1 MVKSK
6 SRNLFFV
13 LLVLIGLTFVFCY
26 PAPSTAAGPVRVKL
40 ETTAAETLTL
50 TMGKSLILESPEAI
64 RRVALA
70 QPAVADAMVLS
81 PRQIYLTAKAPGM
94 TSLTLWGTGD
104 AISRVF
110 DVEVVPDVNRLKEK
124 LHTMFPNEKNISV
137 SASHDYLTL
146 SGSVSNATALA
157 QVVELASAF
166 APAAK
171 EGQSRLINLLE
182 VGGVQ
187 QVMLEVRVSEMS
199 RSLSRRLGFNF
210 AFLSASGQQF
220 GLSLLSN
227 LVRLPT
233 EGWPGSSLVAT
244 DNISGIL
251 RFLADGASWTV
262 FIDALKDNGLLKVL
276 AEPTLIAL
284 SGKEAKF
291 LAGGEFP
298 IPVPQASG
306 GGTTITIEYKPFGV
320 GLTFTPIVLSNGKIS
335 MQVAPEVSEL
345 DFSSAVSLQ
354 GYVIPS
360 ISTRRVATTV
370 ELADGQS
377 FAIAGLLAEQTR
389 EVIRKFP
396 VLGDVP
402 VLGALFRSSAYQ
414 KRDSELIVIVT
425 PHLVKPVDLA
435 KQTIPTDQF
444 VEPNDV
450 EFYLLGAMEGKGQP
464 AQSGGSVQPAGQS
477 GSKLEGKFGHITPK

>member
-1 MVKSK
+1 MLNILKIK
-6 SRNLFFV
+6 QFYGICV
-13 LLVLIGLTFVFCY
+13 LLGALSLFLSPV
-26 PAPSTAAGPVRVKL
+26 SSWAAGPPRLKM
-40 ETTAAETLTL
+40 ETSTAETITVP
-50 TMGKSLILESPEAI
+50 MGKSVILESPEPVK
-64 RRVALA
+64 RVALA
-70 QPAVADAMVLS
+70 QPAIADVMVLS
-81 PRQIYLTAKAPGM
+81 PRQIYLSAKNAGL
-94 TSLTLWGTGD
+94 TSLTLWSTSD
-104 AISRVF
+104 TIYKVF
-110 DVEVVPDVNRLKEK
+110 DVEVVPDVNRLKER
-124 LHTMFPNEKNISV
+124 LHAMLPNEKNVNIT
-137 SASHDYLTL
+137 ASHDHLTL
-146 SGSVSNATALA
+146 SGTVSSAAALS
-157 QVVELASAF
+157 QVLELSRAY

-171 EGQSRLINLLE
+171 EGQSKLINLLE

-220 GLSLLSN
+220 GLSLLNN
-227 LVRLPT
+227 LVRLPSQ
-233 EGWPGSSLVAT
+233 GWPGNPLTAT
-244 DNISGIL
+244 DNITGIL
-251 RFLADGASWTV
+251 NFLADGASWTV

-276 AEPTLIAL
+276 AEPTLITL

-298 IPVPQASG
+298 IPVPDQDG
-306 GGTTITIEYKPFGV
+306 RVTIEYKPFGV
-320 GLTFTPIVLSNGKIS
+320 GLTFTPIVLSSGKIS

-345 DFSSAVSLQ
+345 DFSNAVSLA
-354 GYVIPS
+354 GFVVPS

-389 EVIRKFP
+389 EIIRKFP

-402 VLGALFRSSAYQ
+402 VLGAIFRSTAYQ

-425 PHLVKPVDLA
+425 PHLVKPVDMA

-444 VEPNDV
+444 VEPDDF
-450 EFYLLGAMEGKGQP
+450 EFYLMGALEGKAQP

-477 GSKLEGKFGHITPK
+477 GGKLEGKFGHITPK